1 VYCIYSMTL
10 ELGSSQVNHPE
21 KSKSFKD
28 SVLTT
33 LIDQIILLLIQQT
46 HMKEKHKNMKGVRSL

>member
-1 VYCIYSMTL
+1 MTL